1 MIEWNVK
8 VILMENVSMKE
19 KLSVISG
26 SCLGFIGILIGTSL
40 VVTFPTLI
48 HEFNTRLAVVQWL
61 ASGYYLVAT
70 ITMSTT
76 AYLMKHFPLRR
87 IFMLAALAYINFYLY
102 KILFTF

>member
-1 MIEWNVK
+1 
-8 VILMENVSMKE
+8 MENVSTKE

-48 HEFNTRLAVVQWL
+48 REFNTRLAVVQWL

-70 ITMSTT
+70 VTMSAT
-76 AYLMKHFPLRR
+76 A
-87 IFMLAALAYINFYLY
+87 
-102 KILFTF
+102 

>member
-1 MIEWNVK
+1 MGS
-8 VILMENVSMKE
+8 VSIKE

-48 HEFNTRLAVVQWL
+48 HECNVQLSEVQWIT
-61 ASGYYLVAT
+61 SGYYLIAT

-76 AYLMKHFPLRR
+76 AYLMKRFSL
-87 IFMLAALAYINFYLY
+87 
-102 KILFTF
+102 